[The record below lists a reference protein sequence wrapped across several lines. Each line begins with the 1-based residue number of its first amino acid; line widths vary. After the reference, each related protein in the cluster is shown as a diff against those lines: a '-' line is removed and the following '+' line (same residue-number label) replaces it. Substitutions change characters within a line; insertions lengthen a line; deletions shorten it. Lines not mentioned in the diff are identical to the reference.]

1 MVSNKV
7 IEYKYNE
14 SNLIAGLQEYV
25 DRTYDQHYSQNKF
38 QATEF
43 VIDAGHGEGF
53 ALGNVLKYVQR
64 YGKKAGKNRDDLLKV
79 LHYALIAL
87 YVHDTQEEYF
97 PTKDVDW
104 DQREKEKTTQV
115 STMHR
120 SAQSNM
126 ELFYEIR
133 EPEDVIKPTEFTPLL
148 NMVSPR
154 VKIIKCSDPHLWY
167 SDKIGHV
174 FVPNGPILDPG
185 TPNPVYRTRDNGGYT
200 NFVSVGDCE
209 PL

>member
-14 SNLIAGLQEYV
+14 SALIAGLQEYV

-87 YVHDTQEEYF
+87 YVHDTQEE
-97 PTKDVDW
+97 DW
-104 DQREKEKTTQV
+104 TQSEKEKITVGLPTT
-115 STMHR
+115 
-120 SAQSNM
+120 SN
-126 ELFYEIR
+126 LFYEIV
-133 EPEDVIKPTEFTPLL
+133 EPKDVIEPAEFTPLL
-148 NMVSPR
+148 NKASPR
-154 VKIIKCSDPHLWY
+154 VKIVNCADPLLWY
-167 SDKIGHV
+167 SDKIGQV
-174 FVPNGPILDPG
+174 FVPEGPILDPG
-185 TPNPVYRTRDNGGYT
+185 TPNPVYRTRDNGGYI
-200 NFVSVGDCE
+200 NFVSVGDCV